1 MNRQSLRLFVQQFDC
16 LSPFELYNLSALFV
30 ENCRDIFKTP
40 TLHVSNLKV
49 GMVAAALVHTIRLI
63 IDKQPSTE
71 FLIQFGCMTPF
82 DLKHLS
88 QTLINCYE
96 QMQDADGG
104 KDMEVTSETMLVAL
118 TDAMRIIRIELAKDR
133 IEEVYHYFE
142 ETRRVTYT
150 PRPVGEP
157 GADNVVRFKKK
168 CLEGDLV

>member
-16 LSPFELYNLSALFV
+16 LSPFELYNLSALFAL
-30 ENCRDIFKTP
+30 NCRDIYKTP

-71 FLIQFGCMTPF
+71 FFIQFSYMTPF

-88 QTLINCYE
+88 QTLVNCYE

-104 KDMEVTSETMLVAL
+104 QDMEVTSETMLVAL
-118 TDAMRIIRIELAKDR
+118 TDAMRIIRLELAKDR

-142 ETRRVTYT
+142 EARRVTYT
-150 PRPVGEP
+150 PRPVGNP
-157 GADNVVRFKKK
+157 GADNIVPFKKK
-168 CLEGDLV
+168 CMESDIV